1 MARPKGVT
9 AQFGTVAEEMAA
21 SVQIESG
28 IPIPA
33 GNKYGHWTLI
43 AEKMNVGNSVLLKD
57 DENGKATQKALGL
70 KSALRKTGKD
80 CVSRSM
86 DGGVRVWCT
95 KAPKKT
101 NGKDSPE
108 PTSPPVSGTT

>member
-1 MARPKGVT
+1 MARQKGVT

-21 SVQIESG
+21 SVQIESD

-57 DENGKATQKALGL
+57 DDNGKATQKALGL

-108 PTSPPVSGTT
+108 PASPQGSGTT